1 MLDGDRPSQR
11 PIHGQRDTPC
21 LHDLHCVDYVPCLQR
36 NHGKDIL
43 LMKTITVK
51 LYADDRA
58 ILSQKIQNYL
68 SAYPR
73 LGYDTR
79 LSGDIEYDYNKEQ
92 WVAVINRLNSCD

>member
-1 MLDGDRPSQR
+1 MLLGLLRLDD
-11 PIHGQRDTPC
+11 
-21 LHDLHCVDYVPCLQR
+21 VPRLQR

-92 WVAVINRLNSCD
+92 WVAIINRLNSCD

>member
-1 MLDGDRPSQR
+1 MLLGLLGLDD
-11 PIHGQRDTPC
+11 
-21 LHDLHCVDYVPCLQR
+21 VPRLQR

-68 SAYPR
+68 ASYPHQ
-73 LGYDTR
+73 GYDTR
-79 LSGDIEYDYNKEQ
+79 LSREVEYDYDKEQ

>member
-1 MLDGDRPSQR
+1 
-11 PIHGQRDTPC
+11 
-21 LHDLHCVDYVPCLQR
+21 
-36 NHGKDIL
+36 
-43 LMKTITVK
+43 MKTITVK

-73 LGYDTR
+73 LGYD
-79 LSGDIEYDYNKEQ
+79 DYNKEQ